1 MSNRM
6 KVVTGIFIIIL
17 MVIIIGGYFV
27 TDMLKSSLPEYSG
40 TEKVSFIKDNVEIY
54 FDSLAIPYIIA
65 GEDEDAAFAL
75 GYLHAMERMFQ
86 MDVVRRAGSGRL
98 SEIFGEPTL
107 PFDKMFRTVGIEETA
122 LKIWQNSDEK
132 TKKILKSYSS
142 GVNQYLKKKDKLALE
157 FSLLNYEPYEWIPVH
172 SIIVIRMMAWELNI
186 SWWTDIA
193 FSEIVQKVGRE
204 KALKLLPDYPE
215 NAPYIISQSIASL
228 DISAEGLKEVDKQ
241 FRDFVGF
248 KGTHI
253 GSNSWAVNGSMSA
266 SGKPIIAND
275 PHLAHQAPGKW
286 YAAVIRGRH
295 WNAEGVTLPG
305 VPGIVIG
312 KNRDIS
318 WALTNVMADDADFYV
333 ENIDYK
339 QKKYL
344 RNNAWVKL
352 NSKSETV
359 KIKGKDDY
367 TFEVLKTDRGPVIS
381 NIHPYKESYSHSF
394 DTTRGITMR
403 WTGNEISHEFR
414 TFFQINTAKNWNDF
428 REAISYFSVP
438 GQNFIYTD
446 KSNNIG
452 YICGAKLPIRGNISP
467 TFIYDGNST
476 EGDWKG
482 FVPYEDMPKLYN
494 PASGYVAS
502 ANNKTV
508 AGFGYHISNLWE
520 PPSRIERIHE
530 LMKSKSKHSSG
541 DFKLYQNDVLSPM
554 AREITGYI
562 LNAFKDVKVKNP
574 NLIKSLDLFKHW
586 DYKMDGAY
594 QIASVYQVFFNELLM
609 NTLLDDLGYDLYNEY
624 CFVANIPY
632 RAIVRMMREDSPV
645 FDIAKTKEIETRD
658 MIIRKSLGD
667 ALIFLEN
674 SYGKDLV
681 NWQWNRIHYATFR
694 HLFSG
699 ENKFVDGV
707 VNIGK
712 FGIGGDGTTLFNTE
726 YDLSAFTFKDIK
738 INANRFEN
746 VLGPSMRFIYDFANE
761 DQFYL
766 VLTTGQSGH
775 PLSSHYKDI
784 TDLWRK
790 GKYITVRTFPDKIRS
805 LENKLELIKAF

>member
-1 MSNRM
+1 MSNGV
-6 KVVTGIFIIIL
+6 KVFTGILIVIL

-40 TEKVSFIKDNVEIY
+40 TEEVSGIKENIQIY

-65 GEDEDAAFAL
+65 AEDEDAAFAL

-86 MDVVRRAGSGRL
+86 MDVIRRAGSGKL
-98 SEIFGEPTL
+98 SEIFGEETL

-122 LKIWQNSDEK
+122 SKIWESSDEQ
-132 TKKILKSYSS
+132 TKKILKHYAL
-142 GVNQYLKKKDKLALE
+142 GVNHYLSKKDKLPIE
-157 FSLLNYEPYEWIPVH
+157 FSLLNYEPYEWTPLH

-193 FSEIVQKVGRE
+193 FSEIVSKVGRE

-215 NAPYIISQSIASL
+215 NAPYIIPKSAGST
-228 DISAEGLKEVDKQ
+228 DISAFGLKEVDKQ

-253 GSNSWAVNGSMSA
+253 GSNSWAVNSSMSV
-266 SGKPIIAND
+266 SGKPVIAND
-275 PHLAHQAPGKW
+275 PHLAYQAPGKW
-286 YAAVIRGRH
+286 YAVVIRSKN
-295 WNAEGVTLPG
+295 WNAEGVSLPG

-318 WALTNVMADDADFYV
+318 WALTNVMADDADFYI

-339 QKKYL
+339 QKKYF
-344 RNNAWVKL
+344 RNNTWVSLGTK
-352 NSKSETV
+352 KETI
-359 KIKGKDDY
+359 KIKGKDDFS
-367 TFEVLKTDRGPVIS
+367 FEVYKTDRGPVVS
-381 NIHPYKESYSHSF
+381 NIHSFKEFYSHSF
-394 DTTRGITMR
+394 DTSKAITMR

-414 TFFQINTAKNWNDF
+414 AFYRINLAKNWNDF
-428 REAISYFSVP
+428 REAVRYFSVP
-438 GQNFIYTD
+438 GQNFLYAD
-446 KSNNIG
+446 KSDNIG
-452 YICGAKLPIRGNISP
+452 YICGAKLPIRGNVSP
-467 TFIYDGNST
+467 SFIYDGNST

-494 PASGYVAS
+494 PSSGYVAS

-530 LMKSKSKHSSG
+530 LMKGKSKHSPE
-541 DFKLYQNDVLSPM
+541 DFMAYQYDVLSPL
-554 AREITGYI
+554 AREVTGYI
-562 LNAFKDVKVKNP
+562 LNAFKDIKVKDD
-574 NLIKSLDLFKHW
+574 NLKKSLKLFRKW

-594 QIASVYQVFFNELLM
+594 QIPSVYQVFFNKLLM

-632 RAIVRMMREDSPV
+632 RAIIKMMREDSSI
-645 FDIAKTKEIETRD
+645 FDNVKTKETETRD
-658 MIIRKSLGD
+658 IIIRKSLSD
-667 ALIFLEN
+667 ALTFLEN
-674 SYGKDLV
+674 NYGKDIV
-681 NWQWNRIHYATFR
+681 NWQWNTIHHATFR

-699 ENKFVDGV
+699 ENRFVDGV
-707 VNIGK
+707 INIGK

-726 YDLSAFTFKDIK
+726 YDFSTFSVKNTNIK
-738 INANRFEN
+738 SNQFEN
-746 VLGPSMRFIYDFANE
+746 VLGPSMRFIYDFAKE
-761 DQFYL
+761 DQFFL

-775 PLSSHYKDI
+775 PLSNHYKDL

-790 GKYITVRTFPDKIRS
+790 GEYITVRTSPDNIKS
-805 LENKLELIKAF
+805 LEDKLELVKAF